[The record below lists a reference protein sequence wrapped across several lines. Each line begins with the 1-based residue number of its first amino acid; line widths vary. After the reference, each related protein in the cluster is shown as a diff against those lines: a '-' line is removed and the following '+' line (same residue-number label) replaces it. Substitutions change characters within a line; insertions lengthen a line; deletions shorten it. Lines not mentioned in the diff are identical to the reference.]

1 MKPIF
6 EELLP
11 KPKMKPCTPELQP
24 EGNALAPTRKARAKR
39 SNAGE
44 GRKPP
49 RKFKSKTASGGM
61 DAMDWMVEDPTPLPT
76 KGRPRKKKVVA
87 PKKKKDSEGCVPM
100 QTAGTC
106 YGIPDLNEVPA
117 VEDSVVEAPKVVKK
131 RAPCKKAVPK
141 DVFNG
146 EGLLTSVTG
155 DTTVTQ
161 RKPRLREKN
170 VTLITRHLNHHM
182 AVTLSTQFPQS
193 LRGRGGLGRKRAI
206 LQCLRWAPTWSVSR
220 LLIRQQSL
228 QWERQSLLTT

>member
-1 MKPIF
+1 MTTTLVICNLRYKCEYGPQDYSKIVKPIS

-76 KGRPRKKKVVA
+76 KGRPRKKKIVA

-131 RAPCKKAVPK
+131 RALARRPCRRMSSTAR
-141 DVFNG
+141 VF
-146 EGLLTSVTG
+146 LLA
-155 DTTVTQ
+155 
-161 RKPRLREKN
+161 LLE
-170 VTLITRHLNHHM
+170 TR
-182 AVTLSTQFPQS
+182 Q
-193 LRGRGGLGRKRAI
+193 
-206 LQCLRWAPTWSVSR
+206 
-220 LLIRQQSL
+220 
-228 QWERQSLLTT
+228 